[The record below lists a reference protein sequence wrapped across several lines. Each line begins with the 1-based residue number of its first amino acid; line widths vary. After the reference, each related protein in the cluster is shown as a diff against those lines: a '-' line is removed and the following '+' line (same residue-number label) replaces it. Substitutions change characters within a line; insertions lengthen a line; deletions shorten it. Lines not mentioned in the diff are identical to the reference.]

1 MDWIIL
7 AVTVLLLIAYL
18 SLRRTGQISENA
30 AADHL
35 QNGALV
41 IDVRSPG
48 EFAAGHLE
56 RAINMP
62 LPQIDS
68 MIGARVT
75 DKNQVLLLHCQ
86 SGARSGMARKRLI
99 ALGYTQAYNL
109 GSYERAAHIV
119 RAAETVADGESG
131 ASS

>member
-18 SLRRTGQISENA
+18 SLRRTGQISENG

-35 QNGALV
+35 QNGALI
-41 IDVRSPG
+41 IDVRNPG

-86 SGARSGMARKRLI
+86 SGSRSGMARKRLI

-109 GSYERAAHIV
+109 GSYERAARIV
-119 RAAETVADGESG
+119 GRG
-131 ASS
+131 